1 MPSPVPVA
9 GHNEAVL
16 QANDLTVEVAARRVV
31 ANGTFLLRDGDKV
44 GFVGRNG
51 AGKTS
56 LLKVLAGDVAPA
68 SGVVL
73 SRGTLG
79 YVPQDPRPDPNAID
93 ASALTRLLN
102 GRQLDTQAEL
112 LEQARVSLE
121 TDHSEAALERFA
133 HAEESFRNAGGYSGE
148 ADARK
153 IAAGLGLKPD
163 RVDLPLRVLSGGER
177 RRVELGR
184 ALFADSSILLL
195 DEPTNHLDKE
205 AKEWLMGFL
214 RGYRG
219 ALLVVSHDLD
229 LLDTAITRVLH
240 LEAGKLTEY
249 RGTYTQYQAARKA
262 DEARLSA
269 TAERQQAQI
278 TRLQTLA
285 DVMRRQ
291 TEKRARTAKSL
302 DKRIDRLRGEAVT
315 VQRRGKKVNFRIPPP
330 PHSGRI
336 VLQVNGLS
344 KGYGGPSVFA
354 GIDFQLER
362 GQRMLIMGYNGAG
375 KSSLL
380 RILAGKTQADA
391 GSHRTGVGVSL
402 GYYAQEHEG
411 IDPRRTV
418 LDHMRDASDADDPVL
433 RQVAGMFGL
442 TGDKVFQQAGT
453 LSGGEKTKLALAQL
467 CSGRHN
473 LLVLDEPTNN
483 LDPPSRDAFARAL
496 AAWPGS
502 LIAVSHDAEFV
513 ESLHPQKILLMPEG
527 INDFWDDDLLE
538 MVALA

>member
-1 MPSPVPVA
+1 M
-9 GHNEAVL
+9 L
-16 QANDLTVEVAARRVV
+16 QANDLSVEVAARRVV
-31 ANGTFLLRDGDKV
+31 ANGNFLLREGDKV
-44 GFVGRNG
+44 GLVGRNG
-51 AGKTS
+51 VGKTS
-56 LLKVLAGDVAPA
+56 LLRVLAGDVAPA
-68 SGVVL
+68 GGEVVI
-73 SRGTLG
+73 RGTLG
-79 YVPQDPRPDPNAID
+79 YVPQDPKPDPRAID
-93 ASALTRLLN
+93 ATALSRLLS
-102 GRQLDTQAEL
+102 GRQLDTRAEH
-112 LEQARVSLE
+112 LEAARLALE
-121 TDHSEAALERFA
+121 TDHSESVLEHFA
-133 HAEESFRNAGGYSGE
+133 QAEESFRNAGGYS
-148 ADARK
+148 ADSDARK
-153 IAAGLGLKPD
+153 IAAGLGLKAD

-177 RRVELGR
+177 RRIELGR
-184 ALFADSSILLL
+184 ALFADSTVLLL

-214 RGYRG
+214 RGFRG

-229 LLDTAITRVLH
+229 LLDAAITRVLH
-240 LEAGKLTEY
+240 LEAAKLIEY
-249 RGTYTQYQAARKA
+249 RGTYTQYQAARRA
-262 DEARLSA
+262 DETRLSA

-291 TEKRARTAKSL
+291 TAKRARTAKSL
-302 DKRIDRLRGEAVT
+302 DKRIDRLRDDAVT
-315 VQRRGKKVNFRIPPP
+315 VQRRGRKVNFRIPAP

-344 KGYGGPSVFA
+344 KGYGGPAVFT
-354 GIDFQLER
+354 GVDFQLER

-380 RILAGKTQADA
+380 RILAGQTRADA

-411 IDPRRTV
+411 IDPKRTV

-442 TGDKVFQQAGT
+442 SGDKVFQTAGT

-467 CSGRHN
+467 CAGRHN

-496 AAWPGS
+496 SAWPGS

-513 ESLHPQKILLMPEG
+513 ESLNPQKILLMPEG
-527 INDFWDDDLLE
+527 INDFWDDQLLE

>member
-1 MPSPVPVA
+1 M
-9 GHNEAVL
+9 L